1 MCVIR
6 RYCNVGKLPASGWAV
21 AAWMWIRWSGPR
33 GLTRKSASMLSAVL
47 WPTRKGVRVGMEA
60 TGSRQWLGHPPQ
72 TSGWTGQRN
81 NQWPC
86 PVRSNGRRQYHG
98 SSNTTWNENQ
108 PGYVSLQGP
117 LADMDLSLHNFSF
130 CGWPQV
136 VWELSVAT
144 IMNLAWIQRYQIKDM
159 GILFPLVPYNPILS
173 EWLGHSDLAKLGVF
187 WCFSWFP
194 HALEICIQ
202 ILIFKFTPF
211 KDGAT

>member
-60 TGSRQWLGHPPQ
+60 TGSRQWLVHPPQ

-108 PGYVSLQGP
+108 PGYESLSFTFWSHIFLQIFDLIEKTLMYEEFFSKFNHLTHEFFWKFASQWFLKRLSQNLSA
-117 LADMDLSLHNFSF
+117 LA
-130 CGWPQV
+130 
-136 VWELSVAT
+136 
-144 IMNLAWIQRYQIKDM
+144 I
-159 GILFPLVPYNPILS
+159 
-173 EWLGHSDLAKLGVF
+173 
-187 WCFSWFP
+187 
-194 HALEICIQ
+194 
-202 ILIFKFTPF
+202 
-211 KDGAT
+211 